1 MILSVYQA
9 NLVIVFFIYGLAFF
23 SMGLTL
29 LLESNRVPL
38 LADARVLRPLIIFGI
53 LHGAHEWLE
62 IFLLEAQWLGGEF
75 PGAIMAGRV
84 ILLALSFIALVAFG
98 VQILLMSRDGKLWE
112 ACRGLCIANL
122 TLVFYLGLVV
132 VLGETPW
139 NDPDYWMLHT
149 DIIARY
155 ALAFPGGILAAA
167 ALWKLAYQI
176 RVERVCKPVK
186 CLYVSAVGFLF
197 YGISQLFVA
206 PAQFGP
212 AAVLNSQ
219 FFLDMFGFPV
229 QVVRALT
236 AVMVMVGLIR
246 TLNVVEDERKHQHE
260 AAQQERLEALER
272 VQEELVKQAEL
283 RREILRRT
291 VIAQEGERARIA
303 RELHDET
310 SQTLTA
316 FSVNMAALQNRLPE
330 DREIEILTKR
340 ISGLSNQM
348 AQGIYRLVH
357 DLRPAQLDDLG
368 LVPALRFLVDQAQS
382 SMGLE
387 VELSVDGANGRMDRL
402 TETVLYRVAQEALTN
417 VVRHA
422 GTCAAKVLLVY
433 DPESV
438 QLVIKDHGQGFDV
451 NQDHIPPHG
460 LGLASMRER
469 VEAVGGSFEVSSVIG
484 SGTIVRAVISR
495 GQKLPESAKEFTD
508 AKD

>member
-1 MILSVYQA
+1 
-9 NLVIVFFIYGLAFF
+9 
-23 SMGLTL
+23 
-29 LLESNRVPL
+29 
-38 LADARVLRPLIIFGI
+38 
-53 LHGAHEWLE
+53 
-62 IFLLEAQWLGGEF
+62 
-75 PGAIMAGRV
+75 
-84 ILLALSFIALVAFG
+84 
-98 VQILLMSRDGKLWE
+98 
-112 ACRGLCIANL
+112 
-122 TLVFYLGLVV
+122 
-132 VLGETPW
+132 
-139 NDPDYWMLHT
+139 
-149 DIIARY
+149 
-155 ALAFPGGILAAA
+155 
-167 ALWKLAYQI
+167 
-176 RVERVCKPVK
+176 
-186 CLYVSAVGFLF
+186 
-197 YGISQLFVA
+197 
-206 PAQFGP
+206 
-212 AAVLNSQ
+212 
-219 FFLDMFGFPV
+219 
-229 QVVRALT
+229 
-236 AVMVMVGLIR
+236 MVGLIR

-330 DREIEILTKR
+330 DSEIEILTKR

-387 VELSVDGANGRMDRL
+387 VELSVEGANGRMDRL

-422 GTCAAKVLLVY
+422 GTCAVKVLLVY
-433 DPESV
+433 DLESV

-469 VEAVGGSFEVSSVIG
+469 VEAVGGNFEVSSVIG

-495 GQKLPESAKEFTD
+495 GQKLPDSAKEFTD